1 MWSLSAAQRAII
13 IAGCLGTAYQ
23 QLILSPA
30 NVEFATHLGA
40 TGLHIGILNALPF
53 LTLAAQFIAAIVVN
67 QLEYRRTV
75 WMTLSV
81 IHRLLFVPLTI
92 AVLLLPEV
100 ESVFW
105 LWAFIGTAALN
116 HALLQ
121 FCTPLWM
128 SWMGDYLPHEGLSH
142 YWGVRQRWMHWSAA
156 FALAGSA
163 VLLFQFGLTI
173 KVAFASI
180 SIAGGLIGVVDVL
193 LFTYIDEPPVTPSQQ
208 PSLWEVFAEPFR
220 HEGYQSYIS
229 YACYWNFATMIAA
242 PFISLYLLQV
252 AHLSLYAVLLLWAA
266 SWVGG
271 ALVAGRLGYLCEEFG
286 NRPVLIVCTAFKTV
300 NMLALL
306 FLPTDPTWAFW
317 ILVPTFM
324 GDQALNSGITIAS
337 NTFMLKHSPQ
347 QNRTMYI
354 AAGTAFAGMVGGV
367 TGICAGATLEQLT
380 GWSYS
385 LGGWVVNGFHILF
398 GISIA
403 FRLGGVVL
411 AYRIHDPG
419 ATDWS
424 TLIEYLIWGTVR
436 DTKLAIR
443 LGLLAQELAPEQDTS
458 PASIMLHRSPIVDL
472 VRPTAAAA
480 TAKPVVPSPKPIEAA
495 TPVPP
500 PHVPI
505 PVRIDGPSTGAPSAP
520 LTVSRASPE

>member
-1 MWSLSAAQRAII
+1 MTVEAPPHRQVLHLAHAFHRFDRTVALAARHAGDDMPRMIERGVIRQAMDAHPIDRRRRRAGARFLVAIEPERSVELHDF
-13 IAGCLGTAYQ
+13 GRDRHLDRSTLGRG
-23 QLILSPA
+23 SR
-30 NVEFATHLGA
+30 LGGA
-40 TGLHIGILNALPF
+40 HIGDPIGD
-53 LTLAAQFIAAIVVN
+53 
-67 QLEYRRTV
+67 E
-75 WMTLSV
+75 
-81 IHRLLFVPLTI
+81 
-92 AVLLLPEV
+92 AV
-100 ESVFW
+100 
-105 LWAFIGTAALN
+105 
-116 HALLQ
+116 
-121 FCTPLWM
+121 
-128 SWMGDYLPHEGLSH
+128 
-142 YWGVRQRWMHWSAA
+142 
-156 FALAGSA
+156 A
-163 VLLFQFGLTI
+163 VH
-173 KVAFASI
+173 
-180 SIAGGLIGVVDVL
+180 AGGRARDAGV
-193 LFTYIDEPPVTPSQQ
+193 T
-208 PSLWEVFAEPFR
+208 
-220 HEGYQSYIS
+220 
-229 YACYWNFATMIAA
+229 
-242 PFISLYLLQV
+242 
-252 AHLSLYAVLLLWAA
+252 
-266 SWVGG
+266 
-271 ALVAGRLGYLCEEFG
+271 
-286 NRPVLIVCTAFKTV
+286 RPL
-300 NMLALL
+300 
-306 FLPTDPTWAFW
+306 
-317 ILVPTFM
+317 
-324 GDQALNSGITIAS
+324 
-337 NTFMLKHSPQ
+337 
-347 QNRTMYI
+347 R
-354 AAGTAFAGMVGGV
+354 GGV